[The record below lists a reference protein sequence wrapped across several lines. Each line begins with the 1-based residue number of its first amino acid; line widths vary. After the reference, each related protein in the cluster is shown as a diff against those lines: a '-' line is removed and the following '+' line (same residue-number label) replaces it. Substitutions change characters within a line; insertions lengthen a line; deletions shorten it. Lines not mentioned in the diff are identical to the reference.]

1 MKWGHDKFEEM
12 TLQERHRDEVMI
24 CLLFALNVN
33 MSLSLSLSYVLF
45 SLHHIRGELP
55 RVTHEVGVKAEAW
68 IMVMLEG
75 TDLEHTI
82 KITFKAMLL
91 LKL

>member
-12 TLQERHRDEVMI
+12 TLQERNRDEVMI
-24 CLLFALNVN
+24 WLFALNVHL
-33 MSLSLSLSYVLF
+33 SLSLSLSYVF

-55 RVTHEVGVKAEAW
+55 RVTHEVGVKVEAW

-82 KITFKAMLL
+82 KITFRTMLL